1 MMSTAENPEHKN
13 PAQLGRCTALCGDP
27 LTWFPMRVTYSRELQ
42 VRDEL
47 TRLGIE
53 NFLPMK
59 TVLRDE
65 YGSQPRHELVPAVA
79 NLIFLRSTKD
89 TITGFKHTHAV
100 LEPLRFMVDRTS
112 EDKRIMTVPDRQM
125 ENFMRVAS
133 VADDRILYLDQV
145 QWVGKEGC
153 RVRVT
158 GGVFK
163 GTEGVIRR
171 VRRNKCVCVEIAGVV
186 AVAIA
191 FVPGALLEEIEG

>member
-1 MMSTAENPEHKN
+1 MMGTAENP
-13 PAQLGRCTALCGDP
+13 AQQGRCTDLCGDP
-27 LTWFPMRVTYSRELQ
+27 LVWFPMRVTYSRELQ

-53 NFLPMK
+53 HFLPMK
-59 TVLRDE
+59 TVLCGED
-65 YGSQPRHELVPAVA
+65 GGQPRHELVPAVT
-79 NLIFLRSTKD
+79 NLIFIRSTRD
-89 TITGFKHTHAV
+89 VIIGLKHSNAV
-100 LEPLRFMVDRTS
+100 LAPLRFMIDRTS
-112 EDKRIMTVPDRQM
+112 EGNRIMTVPDRQM

-133 VADDRILYLDQV
+133 VADDRIVYLDEV
-145 QWVGKEGC
+145 QWVGKEGR

-191 FVPGALLEEIEG
+191 FVPGALLEEIEGQ

>member
-1 MMSTAENPEHKN
+1 MMSTAENP
-13 PAQLGRCTALCGDP
+13 AQRGRCTDLCGDP
-27 LTWFPMRVTYSRELQ
+27 QTWFPMRVTYSRELK

-47 TRLGIE
+47 TGLGIE
-53 NFLPMK
+53 HFLPMK

-65 YGSQPRHELVPAVA
+65 YGSHPRHELVPAVA
-79 NLIFLRSTKD
+79 NLIFIRSTKD
-89 TITGFKHTHAV
+89 AITALKHTNAV
-100 LEPLRFMVDRTS
+100 LEPLRFMIERTS
-112 EDKRIMTVPDRQM
+112 EGNCIMTVPDRQM

-133 VADDRILYLDQV
+133 VADDRILYLDEV
-145 QWVGKEGC
+145 QWVGKEGR

-191 FVPGALLEEIEG
+191 FVPGALLEDIEG

>member
-1 MMSTAENPEHKN
+1 MMGTAENP
-13 PAQLGRCTALCGDP
+13 AQRGRCTDLCGDP
-27 LTWFPMRVTYSRELQ
+27 LVWFPMRVTYSRGLQ

-53 NFLPMK
+53 HFLPMK
-59 TVLRDE
+59 TVLCDE

-79 NLIFLRSTKD
+79 NLIFIRSTKGV
-89 TITGFKHTHAV
+89 ITGLKHTSAV
-100 LEPLRFMVDRTS
+100 LEPLRFMIDRTT

-125 ENFMRVAS
+125 QNFMRVAS

-145 QWVGKEGC
+145 QWVGKEGR

-191 FVPGALLEEIEG
+191 FVPGALLEEIERE